1 MERNSYL
8 NILQGI
14 WLTEQISL
22 CSRGIL
28 AHLQIQQKMN
38 GMKITIVLV
47 QINHKNLAA
56 IDFIINLRINM

>member
-1 MERNSYL
+1 MGRSSYS

-14 WLTEQISL
+14 WLTERISL

-47 QINHKNLAA
+47 PINHKNLAV
-56 IDFIINLRINM
+56 IDFFNSINL